1 MPTSVNAD
9 ALVNVPPCAN
19 QEGLAPSGLNM
30 RWVVRSVGEAGVND
44 IQFLLVGRDGDAV
57 RLHELIDDNY
67 GAAPHPVQVAREA
80 SRSNRTRLRSTP
92 QAYPEVDPSL
102 RITRWHG
109 MATAILFA
117 AQAPATARTAFGAP
131 IRCASSA

>member
-1 MPTSVNAD
+1 
-9 ALVNVPPCAN
+9 
-19 QEGLAPSGLNM
+19 M
-30 RWVVRSVGEAGVND
+30 RWVVRSVDEAGVND

-57 RLHELIDDNY
+57 RLHEVIDDNC
-67 GAAPHPVQVAREA
+67 GARPRGSGR
-80 SRSNRTRLRSTP
+80 SRGFPIQQDALAVHP

-117 AQAPATARTAFGAP
+117 AQAPATARTAHRTPVLTLKLEDARKPVAG
-131 IRCASSA
+131 